1 MPSKPPRP
9 RTERYEPGIE
19 TRPLESSRNVKFD
32 TKRSTP
38 RTPHR
43 LDAIGGT
50 GTRKMTCIS
59 GQADTRKHS
68 VPMWDIMGLDGRQL
82 NGPKSSRGTV
92 LRRVNAINGG

>member
-38 RTPHR
+38 RTPHQP
-43 LDAIGGT
+43 DAIGGT
-50 GTRKMTCIS
+50 GTRQMTCIS
-59 GQADTRKHS
+59 GQANTRQHS
-68 VPMWDIMGLDGRQL
+68 VPIWEIVGYHGIKW
-82 NGPKSSRGTV
+82 PS
-92 LRRVNAINGG
+92 INCVQILPRHGVEADQRH